1 MLKTREESAG
11 VGRMDTRARYCQK
24 GMHFSTPQGKREEIV
39 CKFCMKHHPF
49 GPDLCQAWGGKCGDC
64 GKSNHFAHSVVCSSS
79 KKLGRQ
85 GDNQKVKAVEEHFRA
100 LFLGSV
106 EVGSTQQGNKEIAG
120 DPSDNW
126 EIDLKTKFGKVLF
139 KIDTG
144 AEVSAVGVHHLKIWN
159 RLEFFI

>member
-1 MLKTREESAG
+1 MKSA
-11 VGRMDTRARYCQK
+11 
-24 GMHFSTPQGKREEIV
+24 
-39 CKFCMKHHPF
+39 
-49 GPDLCQAWGGKCGDC
+49 
-64 GKSNHFAHSVVCSSS
+64 VCSSS

-106 EVGSTQQGNKEIAG
+106 EVGSAQQGNKEIAG
-120 DPSDNW
+120 DPSDKW
-126 EIDLKTKFGKVLF
+126 EIDLKTKFGTVLF

-144 AEVSAVGVHHLKIWN
+144 AEVSAVGEHHLKIWN